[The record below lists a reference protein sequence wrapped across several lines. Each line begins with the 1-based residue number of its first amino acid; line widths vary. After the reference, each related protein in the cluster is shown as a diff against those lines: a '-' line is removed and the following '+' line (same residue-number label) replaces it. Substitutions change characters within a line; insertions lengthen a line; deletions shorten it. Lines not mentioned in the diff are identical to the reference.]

1 MIEKRRREAA
11 LDIKNATLHYLGY
24 NGQSLTDEED
34 RRIDEAIAEVIEVA
48 CPKTVHR
55 VFPLS
60 HVKENLTVPAEL
72 DLNYSSLHELLADSA
87 DVLILAATLGLEL
100 DRRLRYYARTDAAR
114 LVLMDAAASALVE
127 RVCDELQEA
136 LPYDSYTFRFSPGY
150 GDVPLLLQ
158 KQIVRVLETPKRIGM
173 TLTRSLLMIPQ
184 KSITGIV
191 GIGGG
196 PKEPTCKGCALF
208 EHCDFR
214 MRGTVCYATN
224 EKKPDRD

>member
-1 MIEKRRREAA
+1 MN
-11 LDIKNATLHYLGY
+11 IKKETMNYLGY
-24 NGQSLTDEED
+24 NGQSLSEEED
-34 RRIDEAIAEVIEVA
+34 RRIDDAITEVIEA
-48 CPKTVHR
+48 SEPKTVHR

-60 HVKENLTVPAEL
+60 REENILSVPADL
-72 DLNYSSLHELLADSA
+72 SLNYPDLKELLIDSH
-87 DVLILAATLGLEL
+87 DVLILAATLGLSL

-136 LPYDSYTFRFSPGY
+136 LPFETYTFRFSPGY
-150 GDVPLLLQ
+150 GDVPLTMQ
-158 KQIVRVLETPKRIGM
+158 KQIVRVLETQKRIGM
-173 TLTRSLLMIPQ
+173 TLTQSLMMIPQ

-196 PKEPTCKGCALF
+196 KEKRSCKGCALF

-214 MRGTVCYATN
+214 KRGTVCYATN
-224 EKKPDRD
+224 DTKPGKDF